1 MNSDIIVGKYKQ
13 WKGQLWSI
21 WAEWFDNDCAW
32 VAGNN
37 DWFSG
42 ILQEDYGREQQH
54 GEPNVTVAKEP
65 LQ

>member
-13 WKGQLWSI
+13 WKGQLWLI
-21 WAEWFDNDCAW
+21 WAEWFDSDCAW

-42 ILQEDYGREQQH
+42 ILQEDYGREQH
-54 GEPNVTVAKEP
+54 PKIVVPKEP